1 MFLVDSKSEADWKDW
16 CAAWADMCQVG
27 C

>member
-16 CAAWADMCQVG
+16 CAAWADMF
-27 C
+27 